1 MNRCRLASMLLAS
14 ALPLHAADAP
24 RYAFEWP
31 IELGNDSD
39 GAVRLRLDA
48 EVYARITRDDLTDLA
63 VFNARDDEVP
73 FGPIEAAWPAEAA
86 PTPQALELPWFRVAR
101 ARPNVASEITVRATR
116 APDGSISALEAVVG
130 SGDQPAISDIL
141 IDAHAHEGD
150 LIALDLDP
158 GTAEGVNTR
167 LELFASDDLV
177 EWRPIA
183 GNFALIALR
192 GTGDARL
199 RRTRLA
205 FDPLASSYLLLRG
218 TDPAALD
225 AIVGVRVE
233 PAPPRRALDRPALQ
247 SVRLDATEREGTA
260 TFRYRV
266 PGPIPARSL
275 DLQLADSNS
284 VAQLVIY
291 SRAPESEFW
300 QLRGGLTAFRIAAG
314 DSEVSHDPLAIDMV
328 RDREWRVEATPA
340 LARAPSL
347 ELRFQPEEF
356 LLLPQ
361 GTGPHLLRAGSGTA
375 RRADYPLATLVNAL
389 RARLGPEWIP
399 PLATLGPGREALGA
413 AALAPAAPE
422 PRPGRYVLWAIL
434 IAAALAI
441 VAMVLR
447 LLRQPTATPSD

>member
-24 RYAFEWP
+24 RYAWEWP
-31 IELGNDSD
+31 IELGTESS

-63 VFNARDDEVP
+63 VFNARGDEVP

-101 ARPNVASEITVRATR
+101 AGPKVASEITVRATR
-116 APDGSISALEAVVG
+116 APDGSISTLEAVVG

-141 IDAHAHEGD
+141 IDAHAYAGD

-167 LELFASDDLV
+167 LELFASEDLI

-199 RRTRLA
+199 RRTRLT
-205 FDPLASSYLLLRG
+205 FEPLASDYLLLRSA
-218 TDPAALD
+218 DPAALD
-225 AIVGVRVE
+225 ALVGIRAD
-233 PAPPRRALDRPALQ
+233 PAGPRRALNRPALQ

-266 PGPIPARSL
+266 PGPIPTRSL
-275 DLQLADSNS
+275 DVQLADGNS
-284 VAQLVIY
+284 VAQLVLH
-291 SRAPESEFW
+291 SRAPGTEFW
-300 QLRGGLTAFRIAAG
+300 QMRGGLTAFRIVASG
-314 DSEVSHDPLAIDMV
+314 EEVSHDPLPLGMV
-328 RDREWRVEATPA
+328 RDREWRIEASPA
-340 LARAPSL
+340 LAHSPRL
-347 ELRFQPEEF
+347 ELSFEPEEF

-361 GTGPHLLRAGSGTA
+361 GDGPYRLRAGSGTA

-413 AALAPAAPE
+413 AALALSAPE
-422 PRPGRYVLWAIL
+422 RKPGTYALWAIL

-441 VAMVLR
+441 VLMVLR
-447 LLRQPTATPSD
+447 LLKQPAAPP